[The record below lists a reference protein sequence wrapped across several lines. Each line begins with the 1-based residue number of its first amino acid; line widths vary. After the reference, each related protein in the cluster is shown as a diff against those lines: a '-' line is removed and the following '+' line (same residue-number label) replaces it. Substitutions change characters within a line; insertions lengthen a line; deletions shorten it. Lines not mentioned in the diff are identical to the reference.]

1 MTYCTNDLLRPL
13 STLPK
18 DSRVFWELAASFSS
32 NGISNIFY
40 SFKELYIQKK
50 SKYTVGFS
58 QNLFNYLAHF
68 KILVNTVT
76 HQRYIS
82 RTMIYNFKHAV
93 NTLYEQTLL
102 IFFSTQS
109 MGHTGTRKNGRSV
122 LESPWSGFLGEYFGS
137 ATFNKNNLKM
147 KTHSFI

>member
-50 SKYTVGFS
+50 VNTQLDFLKICSIC
-58 QNLFNYLAHF
+58 LAHF